1 MALTGPEATTPRD
14 ESGWI
19 GSWVRADP
27 VRAVG
32 VAMILVS
39 LAWRAQLASRGFL
52 AADDWVL
59 VAQSAGSDL
68 TPGFLF
74 TLYNNHFMPAAR
86 LLTWLVTHA
95 LGYAYWPYLLLM
107 IVGQAL
113 IAVTFHRLLR
123 ALLRPGWLLLV
134 PLGMFLFSPLTLEA
148 TSWWAVG
155 ANMLAMQ
162 LAMVLALGAQLKY
175 VRTRRLRHLV
185 SLALSVLLGLL
196 FFEKTL
202 LVVPLVFLFTACLF
216 ADGGPVRAVV
226 TTLRRWW
233 ASWAVL
239 AAISLGFLAAY
250 LSRSV
255 SSLRQ
260 PNSIFEVFSFLEQLL
275 GSTLV
280 PGLFGGPWRW
290 LGAGDGAPV
299 AAPPELGRWLAW
311 TALVALIV
319 VTLRLRRIAARA
331 WVLLGTYLLVVAALL
346 AATRLGSV
354 FSDVAGAVPRYVSD
368 VAVVAALCVGVAL
381 LGLAAPAAAPATGA
395 VPPAPGPEAD
405 DEPAPPD
412 DPAPEPVAGARQEV
426 TPEEA
431 VVEEAVVEEA
441 RAAVPAAP
449 RRGVIHAEMDH
460 GEAPRGP
467 IPTATPA
474 AAGPPPPTPA
484 VRPGDTQRAAAV
496 AGTSAASAAPAT
508 GTIPVAAPTTD
519 GATATTPAAANV
531 GPRADASDL
540 DRMPDVLAR
549 NRETAAAALAAVLVA
564 AGLGT
569 AWTTA
574 RYGDEWA
581 TSTSRTYLETARAEL
596 AGAPPGTVFFDRKVP
611 GDVVLN
617 LSAPYNQQSRF
628 FQALPD
634 RPVFVTEAENPS
646 VFDDSGRIAALGVDG
661 PSVRPGP
668 EEGCGYKLTDGQ
680 VVRMPLNGSQV
691 DWFWVVRVGYLASA
705 DATATLRL
713 GDGVREFRVQ
723 RGLHQVFFEI
733 TGGGDAVDLTLH
745 GPGVTLCTNEVTV
758 GNLIARP

>member
-14 ESGWI
+14 EGGWI

-32 VAMILVS
+32 VAMILFS

-134 PLGMFLFSPLTLEA
+134 PLGMFLFSPLTMEA

-175 VRTRRLRHLV
+175 VRTGRLRHLV

-216 ADGGPVRAVV
+216 AGGGPIRAAV

-260 PNSIFEVFSFLEQLL
+260 PNSIFEVLSFLEQLL

-331 WVLLGTYLLVVAALL
+331 WVLLGTYLLVVSALL

-395 VPPAPGPEAD
+395 VPPTPRRKAD
-405 DEPAPPD
+405 DEPATPD
-412 DPAPEPVAGARQEV
+412 DPAREPVAGARQKV

-431 VVEEAVVEEA
+431 VVEVP

-449 RRGVIHAEMDH
+449 RRGVIHADMDH
-460 GEAPRGP
+460 DEAPPGP
-467 IPTATPA
+467 IATAIPA
-474 AAGPPPPTPA
+474 AAGPPPSTPA
-484 VRPGDTQRAAAV
+484 VRPGDTQRAV
-496 AGTSAASAAPAT
+496 
-508 GTIPVAAPTTD
+508 
-519 GATATTPAAANV
+519 ANV

-549 NRETAAAALAAVLVA
+549 NREPVAAALAAVLVA

-574 RYGDEWA
+574 RYSDEWA

-611 GDVVLN
+611 DDVVLN

-628 FQALPD
+628 FRALPD
-634 RPVFVTEAENPS
+634 PPVFVTEAENPS

-668 EEGCGYKLTDGQ
+668 EEGCGYKLTDRQ
-680 VVRMPLNGSQV
+680 IVRMPLNGSRI
-691 DWFWVVRVGYLASA
+691 DWAWVVRVGYLASA

-733 TGGGDAVDLTLH
+733 TGGGDAVDLVLH

-758 GNLIARP
+758 GTLTARQ

>member
-19 GSWVRADP
+19 GGWVRADP

-74 TLYNNHFMPAAR
+74 SLYNNHFMPAAR

-95 LGYAYWPYLLLM
+95 FGYAYWPYVLLM

-113 IAVTFHRLLR
+113 IAVAFHRLLR

-175 VRTRRLRHLV
+175 VRTRRKRHLV
-185 SLALSVLLGLL
+185 SLALSILLGLL

-216 ADGGPVRAVV
+216 ADGGPVRAVA

-239 AAISLGFLAAY
+239 AAVSVGFLAAY
-250 LSRSV
+250 LSRSE

-260 PNSIFEVFSFLEQLL
+260 PNSLFEVLTFLEQLL

-299 AAPPELGRWLAW
+299 VAPPELGRWLAW
-311 TALVALIV
+311 AALIALIV

-354 FSDVAGAVPRYVSD
+354 FSDLAGAVPRYVSD

-381 LGLAAPAAAPATGA
+381 LGLAAPAPAARPADAPDDAEPAGGAAAATATGA
-395 VPPAPGPEAD
+395 AERTVP
-405 DEPAPPD
+405 EPAGWP
-412 DPAPEPVAGARQEV
+412 
-426 TPEEA
+426 
-431 VVEEAVVEEA
+431 
-441 RAAVPAAP
+441 AAVARPADALGETAPTGP
-449 RRGVIHAEMDH
+449 RRGVIHAEMGLD
-460 GEAPRGP
+460 EPAPGP
-467 IPTATPA
+467 APARWRATAHLPSPA
-474 AAGPPPPTPA
+474 
-484 VRPGDTQRAAAV
+484 RAAV
-496 AGTSAASAAPAT
+496 P
-508 GTIPVAAPTTD
+508 
-519 GATATTPAAANV
+519 
-531 GPRADASDL
+531 GPRAGAPDL
-540 DRMPDVLAR
+540 DQVPDVVAR
-549 NRETAAAALAAVLVA
+549 NREPVAAVLAAVLVA

-581 TSTSRTYLETARAEL
+581 TSTSRTYLETVRAEL
-596 AGAPPGTVFFDRKVP
+596 AGAPPGTVFFDREVP
-611 GDVVLN
+611 NDVVLN

-628 FQALPD
+628 FRSLPD

-661 PSVRPGP
+661 PSARPGP

-705 DATATLRL
+705 DATASLRL

-723 RGLHQVFFEI
+723 RGLHQVFFEL
-733 TGGGDAVDLTLH
+733 TGGGDAVDLTVH

-758 GNLIARP
+758 GSITARQ

>member
-19 GSWVRADP
+19 GGWVRADP

-74 TLYNNHFMPAAR
+74 SLYNNHFMPAAR

-95 LGYAYWPYLLLM
+95 FGYAYWPYLLLM

-113 IAVTFHRLLR
+113 IAVAFHRLLR

-175 VRTRRLRHLV
+175 VRTRRKRHLV
-185 SLALSVLLGLL
+185 SLALSILLGLL

-216 ADGGPVRAVV
+216 ADGGPLRAVA

-239 AAISLGFLAAY
+239 AAVSVGFLAAY
-250 LSRSV
+250 LSRSE

-260 PNSIFEVFSFLEQLL
+260 PNSLFEVLTFLEQLL

-299 AAPPELGRWLAW
+299 VAPPELGRWLAW
-311 TALVALIV
+311 AALIALIV

-354 FSDVAGAVPRYVSD
+354 FSDLAGAVPRYVSD

-381 LGLAAPAAAPATGA
+381 LGLAAPAPAPAA
-395 VPPAPGPEAD
+395 
-405 DEPAPPD
+405 
-412 DPAPEPVAGARQEV
+412 
-426 TPEEA
+426 
-431 VVEEAVVEEA
+431 
-441 RAAVPAAP
+441 
-449 RRGVIHAEMDH
+449 
-460 GEAPRGP
+460 
-467 IPTATPA
+467 
-474 AAGPPPPTPA
+474 
-484 VRPGDTQRAAAV
+484 
-496 AGTSAASAAPAT
+496 
-508 GTIPVAAPTTD
+508 
-519 GATATTPAAANV
+519 
-531 GPRADASDL
+531 
-540 DRMPDVLAR
+540 
-549 NRETAAAALAAVLVA
+549 
-564 AGLGT
+564 
-569 AWTTA
+569 
-574 RYGDEWA
+574 
-581 TSTSRTYLETARAEL
+581 
-596 AGAPPGTVFFDRKVP
+596 
-611 GDVVLN
+611 
-617 LSAPYNQQSRF
+617 
-628 FQALPD
+628 
-634 RPVFVTEAENPS
+634 
-646 VFDDSGRIAALGVDG
+646 
-661 PSVRPGP
+661 
-668 EEGCGYKLTDGQ
+668 
-680 VVRMPLNGSQV
+680 
-691 DWFWVVRVGYLASA
+691 
-705 DATATLRL
+705 
-713 GDGVREFRVQ
+713 
-723 RGLHQVFFEI
+723 
-733 TGGGDAVDLTLH
+733 
-745 GPGVTLCTNEVTV
+745 
-758 GNLIARP
+758 